1 MDQHRGIDLEHHKIA
16 GTVQPA
22 VDAEIFKADALLD
35 GAQRLVMPGIENPG
49 GILQKRLFF
58 RSHPWLIDH
67 VRADVMHLPV
77 VSDRE
82 VIRQNLIID
91 ENEAIL
97 PEMTIGGAIVD
108 ILDQIVIDIGALR
121 QKGRKLSRVFDLF
134 EIIAAMR
141 PDRPGQNG

>member
-1 MDQHRGIDLEHHKIA
+1 MG
-16 GTVQPA
+16 
-22 VDAEIFKADALLD
+22 
-35 GAQRLVMPGIENPG
+35 
-49 GILQKRLFF
+49 
-58 RSHPWLIDH
+58 H
-67 VRADVMHLPV
+67 VGADVMHLPV

-121 QKGRKLSRVFDLF
+121 QKGRKLNRVFDLF

-141 PDRPGQNG
+141 PDWPGQNGWGRNGSPQCCHGK